1 MAKVNEIPW
10 FFTITLLMLLQV
22 IFLFSSCTNVTLPT
36 AENDGILVTGS
47 ATIQASPDLA
57 TLRVGVQSFAKTAQ
71 KATSDNNRKIEN
83 IIISLKDKGLTDKDM
98 ETDSFNISPQQEY
111 KNNKP
116 PIVIGFNVSNILVIK
131 IRTLESV
138 GEVMQATI
146 ENGANTIN
154 GLTFSIEDPT
164 PFRQEARRLAMED
177 ALSRAEVLA
186 EASGIEVGKPISI
199 QELSYGGPVVK
210 SENLAGAEFARD
222 ARVPIQAP
230 SEVGTKIN
238 LQVRFEIK

>member
-83 IIISLKDKGLTDKDM
+83 IIISLKDKGLTD
-98 ETDSFNISPQQEY
+98 
-111 KNNKP
+111 
-116 PIVIGFNVSNILVIK
+116 
-131 IRTLESV
+131 
-138 GEVMQATI
+138 
-146 ENGANTIN
+146 
-154 GLTFSIEDPT
+154 
-164 PFRQEARRLAMED
+164 
-177 ALSRAEVLA
+177 
-186 EASGIEVGKPISI
+186 
-199 QELSYGGPVVK
+199 
-210 SENLAGAEFARD
+210 
-222 ARVPIQAP
+222 
-230 SEVGTKIN
+230 
-238 LQVRFEIK
+238 